1 MTTSL
6 NERIDYGRAHVICT
20 LDKEERGSD
29 VLTWRQLLEIHELS
43 CGHIP
48 YLVMFVYVA
57 YMINDQ
63 DTPSQQC
70 AGHLP

>member
-1 MTTSL
+1 MATSL
-6 NERIDYGRAHVICT
+6 NQRIDYGREHVIST
-20 LDKEERGSD
+20 LDKERGSD
-29 VLTWRQLLEIHELS
+29 ILTWQQLLEIHELS
-43 CGHIP
+43 CGLTP

-70 AGHLP
+70 AGHIP